1 MRLVAALCTLLLCAC
16 TPAAGR
22 PTAQPSPSATGSGTS
37 TSLQAF
43 VPVAEKFVE
52 EHRGLKFKTPVQVT
66 FLADADFQRELAK
79 SGSIDAT
86 AYATEARELRA
97 LGLLDGRPDLARAE
111 RELQGSSVIGF
122 YDPKAKQLF
131 VRGVEAKPAV
141 RHVLVHE
148 LTHALQD
155 QWFSID
161 RTSSTEDE
169 SDIAFRT
176 LVEGDAVRV
185 ENQYIASLSEAE
197 QRQVRLG
204 DAGGPVPADVPEVLV
219 ELDSFPYVVGPQFT
233 QAIVDRSGQA
243 RLDAAFKSPPT
254 TTAQV
259 IHPDLFLAGRGPA
272 AVDFPTAD
280 GKEIDKGVLGELGL
294 DLLLERLTSRGR
306 VSRADAQ
313 TIAAG
318 WGGDRYIA
326 WDQGSE
332 SCVRTRFLMS
342 SDRATRALL
351 AALRSFAI
359 DHPGTTVEGR
369 GPILFTACA

>member
-1 MRLVAALCTLLLCAC
+1 MRLVACLCALLLCAC
-16 TPAAGR
+16 TPAASR
-22 PTAQPSPSATGSGTS
+22 PGAQASPSAIGSGA
-37 TSLQAF
+37 SLQDF

-66 FLADADFQRELAK
+66 FLTDAAFQQELTKAD
-79 SGSIDAT
+79 SIDSA
-86 AYATEARELRA
+86 AYATEAKELHA

-111 RELQGSSVIGF
+111 QELQGSSVIGF
-122 YDPKAKQLF
+122 YDPKTKQLF

-161 RTSSTEDE
+161 RTTSSDDE

-185 ENQYIASLSEAE
+185 ENQYVASLSEAD

-204 DAGGPVPADVPEVLV
+204 DAGGPVPADVPEVLL
-219 ELDSFPYVVGPQFT
+219 ELDSFPYLIGPRFT

-243 RLDAAFKSPPT
+243 RLDAAFQSPPT
-254 TTAQV
+254 TSAQV
-259 IHPDLFLAGRGPA
+259 IHPELFLAGRGA
-272 AVDFPTAD
+272 ATVALPTAD

-294 DLLLERLTSRGR
+294 DLFLERLTSRGK
-306 VSRADAQ
+306 VSSSDAQ
-313 TIAAG
+313 VIAAG
-318 WGGDRYIA
+318 WAGDRYIA

-332 SCVRTRFLMS
+332 SCVRTRFVMS
-342 SDRATRALL
+342 SDQSTRALL
-351 AALRSFAI
+351 TALRSFAAE
-359 DHPGTTVEGR
+359 HPSATVEGR
-369 GPILFTACA
+369 GPILFTACV

>member
-1 MRLVAALCTLLLCAC
+1 MRLVACLCALLLCAC

-22 PTAQPSPSATGSGTS
+22 PAAQPSPSAIGSGA
-37 TSLQAF
+37 SLQDF

-66 FLADADFQRELAK
+66 FLADAAFQQELTKA
-79 SGSIDAT
+79 GSIDGA
-86 AYATEARELRA
+86 AYATEAKELHA

-111 RELQGSSVIGF
+111 QELQGSSVIGF
-122 YDPKAKQLF
+122 YDPKTKQLF

-161 RTSSTEDE
+161 RTTSSDDE
-169 SDIAFRT
+169 SDIAFRA

-185 ENQYIASLSEAE
+185 EEQYVSSLSEAD

-219 ELDSFPYVVGPQFT
+219 ELDSFPYVVGPRFT
-233 QAIVDRSGQA
+233 QAIVDRSGQE

-254 TTAQV
+254 TSAQV
-259 IHPDLFLAGRGPA
+259 IHPELFLAGRGA
-272 AVDFPTAD
+272 ATVALPTAD

-294 DLLLERLTSRGR
+294 DLFLERLRSRGK
-306 VSRADAQ
+306 VSSSDSQ
-313 TIAAG
+313 MIAAG
-318 WGGDRYIA
+318 WAGDRYIA

-332 SCVRTRFLMS
+332 SCVRTRFVMS
-342 SDRATRALL
+342 SDQSTRALL
-351 AALRSFAI
+351 AALRSFAAE
-359 DHPGTTVEGR
+359 HAGATVEGT